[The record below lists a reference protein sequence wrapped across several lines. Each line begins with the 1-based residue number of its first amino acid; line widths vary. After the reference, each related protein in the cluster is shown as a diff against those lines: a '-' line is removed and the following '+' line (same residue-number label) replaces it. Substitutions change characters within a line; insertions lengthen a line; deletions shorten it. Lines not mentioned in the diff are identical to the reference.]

1 MNLKQHVKIARNNT
15 LSIFHNIKNK
25 KFEEDPRSIYIG
37 LTIIIGLLLI
47 VPPNVTW
54 AVDRLNYLDY
64 ANYSH
69 LTLGRYY
76 ESGLGTVFSNEPLFL
91 LINIF
96 LAFIFSPENVVRIII
111 FSSTF
116 LVLYNLGEKTNFS
129 LWVLSF
135 FVLIPQFNKNH
146 IIHLRQG
153 LALGVYLLSLNQKD
167 NKISWLLKVLAV
179 LIHTSIAFMIL
190 FELLDCVIEKLKI
203 KYKYKMLIVAALF
216 LVFVNSFSLMSL
228 FIADRRFKEYTFS
241 IATNASGLGFILWF
255 FVGIF
260 FITLAKRTYTNRLC
274 FYGIIFYLVSY
285 YFVEFGA
292 RVFENV
298 IPLIIVGMINEENK
312 KNRLLYIAFLIFY
325 GFVQYYTLGGFNF
338 YKIN

>member
-1 MNLKQHVKIARNNT
+1 MNLKQQSEKARINA
-15 LSIFHNIKNK
+15 LSIFHDIKNK
-25 KFEEDPRSIYIG
+25 IIGEDTKSIYIG
-37 LTIIIGLLLI
+37 ITIIIGLLLI

-69 LTLGRYY
+69 ITLGRYY
-76 ESGLGTVFSNEPLFL
+76 ESGFGTVFSNEPLFL

-96 LAFIFSPENVVRIII
+96 LAFIFSPENILRIII

-116 LVLYNLGEKTNFS
+116 LVLYSLGKKTNFS

-153 LALGVYLLSLNQKD
+153 LALGVYLLSLNQKN
-167 NKISWLLKVLAV
+167 NKISWVLKVVAV

-190 FELLDCVIEKLKI
+190 FELLDSVIEKLKI
-203 KYKYKMLIVAALF
+203 KHRYKMLIVAALF
-216 LVFVNSFSLMSL
+216 FVFVNSFSLISL
-228 FIADRRFKEYTFS
+228 FIADRRFEEYAFS
-241 IATNASGLGFILWF
+241 VATGASGLGFILWL

-260 FITLAKRTYTNRLC
+260 FITLAKKTYTNRLC

-292 RVFENV
+292 RVFENI

-312 KNRLLYIAFLIFY
+312 KIRLLYIAFLIFY
-325 GFVQYYTLGGFNF
+325 GVVQYYTLGGFNF